1 MKGNQIILLAFAV
14 IAIGL
19 FVLPNTMSMFVGQHR
34 WFSVRTASQQYD
46 MCERCHFAEVGEWKA
61 NTGAHAA
68 YKAYYTST
76 AGGGHDPGCFC
87 HQVNL
92 TRLTDFYI
100 NTTNVSSYG
109 YVFFNQSG
117 NVNNTPSSWANAWRN
132 KTTPHAATTIFCVDC
147 HVNATAQLTNT
158 NEAHNDF
165 FLQTRNVSLNP
176 AVTNNT
182 PCMACHTM
190 VGLNVTMN
198 RLHGGLIINA
208 THSANYT
215 WTVNVTLNTTRTTNS
230 SYWPPNSTNQT
241 G

>member
-1 MKGNQIILLAFAV
+1 MRGNQIILLAFAI

-34 WFSVRTASQQYD
+34 WYSVRTASQQYD

-61 NTGAHAA
+61 NTGAHAE
-68 YKAYYTST
+68 YKSWYTAT
-76 AGGGHDPGCFC
+76 GGGDPGCFC
-87 HQVNL
+87 HQINM
-92 TRLTDFYI
+92 TRLQQFSI

-117 NVNNTPSSWANAWRN
+117 NVGDNPSTWANAWRN
-132 KTTPHAATTIFCVDC
+132 KTTPHAATTIFCIDC
-147 HVNATAQLTNT
+147 HLNATAQLTKNT
-158 NEAHNDF
+158 EAHKAF
-165 FLQTRNVSLNP
+165 FEQASNGSLNP
-176 AVTNNT
+176 AATNNT

-198 RLHGGLIINA
+198 RLHGGLIFNA
-208 THSANYT
+208 THNADYT
-215 WTVNVTLNTTRTTNS
+215 WTVNVTFNTTRTNTS
-230 SYWPPNSTNQT
+230 SYWPPNSTNQS